1 MAQTATKAKATPLT
15 PEQKAAKDQE
25 KRKRFLDVGGK
36 RVAKALKAISLL
48 RNVANK
54 ASYSYTETDVTKM
67 RDALSAAVKDAL
79 APFAVQSAGK
89 PEAETFKFE

>member
-1 MAQTATKAKATPLT
+1 MAKTATKTKAPLT
-15 PEQKAAKDQE
+15 ETEKAEREAK
-25 KRKRFLDVGGK
+25 KRARFLDVGGK
-36 RVAKALKAISLL
+36 RVAKALKAIALL
-48 RNVANK
+48 KNVANR